1 MQKYVNVNTRV
12 IFIIL
17 LFLCVVIS
25 KHSREVS
32 RQGVSLVY
40 SKVQQIPSIKVSGLN
55 TILVSVSTFFG
66 VKLEIRF
73 RSKLKH

>member
-1 MQKYVNVNTRV
+1 MQKYVNVNTRL

-25 KHSREVS
+25 KHSCEVS
-32 RQGVSLVY
+32 RQGVSLVS
-40 SKVQQIPSIKVSGLN
+40 SKVQQIPSIKVSDLN
-55 TILVSVSTFFG
+55 TILVSTFFG